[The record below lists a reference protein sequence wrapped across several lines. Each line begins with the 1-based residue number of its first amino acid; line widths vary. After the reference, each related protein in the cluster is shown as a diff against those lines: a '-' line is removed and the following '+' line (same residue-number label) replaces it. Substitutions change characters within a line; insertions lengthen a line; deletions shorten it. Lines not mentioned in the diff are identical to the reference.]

1 MKRPHTKATE
11 HQGGGSSLAWM
22 FVEQTHQALVCLPC
36 TSYSQ
41 ERNKLLAVKVL
52 LMVGFFELVFF
63 GYNTGTSIL
72 NDTDMKH
79 KFITILLDRDCFAP
93 LQSYHQLGGLDRQ
106 AEVK

>member
-1 MKRPHTKATE
+1 M
-11 HQGGGSSLAWM
+11 
-22 FVEQTHQALVCLPC
+22 EQTHQALVCLPC

-63 GYNTGTSIL
+63 GYNTGKSIL

-79 KFITILLDRDCFAP
+79 KFITLLIGDMIVKE
-93 LQSYHQLGGLDRQ
+93 QSNLCLKGW
-106 AEVK
+106 

>member
-1 MKRPHTKATE
+1 M
-11 HQGGGSSLAWM
+11 
-22 FVEQTHQALVCLPC
+22 EQTHQPLVCLPC

-52 LMVGFFELVFF
+52 LVVGFFELVFF
-63 GYNTGTSIL
+63 GYNTGKSIL
-72 NDTDMKH
+72 NDTDTKH

-93 LQSYHQLGGLDRQ
+93 LQPYHQLAGLDRQ